1 MKNSLITSSLASD
14 ACGSDALFTS
24 LSLDEQACLCGGLY
38 QAIAFPVSLTPSP
51 RPIVGPND
59 CWIQDAQGN
68 CVTIN
73 DLVRYLQRTVG

>member
-1 MKNSLITSSLASD
+1 MKNSLITPSPTGNASD
-14 ACGSDALFTS
+14 SNALFTA
-24 LSLDEQACLCGGLY
+24 LSLNEQAFLCGGLY
-38 QAIAFPVSLTPSP
+38 QTIAFPVSLTTSS
-51 RPIVGPND
+51 RPIVSPNN